1 MERQNGQARDGSE
14 QSQVG
19 MGVILLA
26 NHVCS
31 VALSYWGTNRST
43 RLNQAIGQIETCQTR
58 EEKIDP
64 AGATGGEE
72 EAMAGAGEEDTV
84 EAEGVEEAMAAA
96 EEDMGAEVVEKEAL
110 NAIGVPYRSKRVKR
124 WMLQLIPLGDEEMES
139 PASTIS

>member
-1 MERQNGQARDGSE
+1 
-14 QSQVG
+14 

-31 VALSYWGTNRST
+31 VALWYWWTNRST
-43 RLNQAIGQIETCQTR
+43 RLNQTIGQIETCQTR

-72 EAMAGAGEEDTV
+72 EPMAGAGEEDTV
-84 EAEGVEEAMAAA
+84 EAEGVGEAMAA

-124 WMLQLIPLGDEEMES
+124 SMLQLILLGDEEMES
-139 PASTIS
+139 PASTTS